1 VGSVHCCFE
10 LHRSFTKWNLTYLE
24 GREGGEGRGGR
35 GGEGEGE
42 GEREWRKREMERE
55 METSVLIVICEN
67 HFSPYYEVRA
77 TE

>member
-1 VGSVHCCFE
+1 MSSASVGSVHCCFE

-24 GREGGEGRGGR
+24 GR
-35 GGEGEGE
+35 E